1 MSILN
6 ISRNKQYQAF
16 NKLST
21 IAMAV
26 VTRNL
31 IKKGWKSITKNDPPE
46 NPSDPSVPWREALI
60 WGAATGLSVGISK
73 VAMRRFADFSWKKF
87 KGPKPLNA

>member
-1 MSILN
+1 MSMLT
-6 ISRNKQYQAF
+6 ISRTKQYQAF

-31 IKKGWKSITKNDPPE
+31 LKKGWKSITKNDPPE
-46 NPSDPSVPWREALI
+46 NPSDPSIPWKEALI
-60 WGAATGLSVGISK
+60 WGAATGLSVGITK
-73 VAMRRFADFSWKKF
+73 VLTRRLADISWEKY
-87 KGPKPLNA
+87 KGPKPLKA